1 MTKTFTVKHNI
12 LEVDRCVFPGCESGI
27 FHQPETWP
35 QKVKDSLE
43 FAWLLTK
50 KYSVKLLKGEV
61 DLEAAET
68 RLEIEA
74 ESPDDIQLFYSEW
87 VNDLTFLEITE
98 CIDCEEEML
107 QEIKSIKLILNAA

>member
-1 MTKTFTVKHNI
+1 MTKTFIVKHT
-12 LEVDRCVFPGCESGI
+12 LLDVDRYAFPGCKSGI

-35 QKVKDSLE
+35 QEVKDTLE
-43 FAWLLTK
+43 FAGQLAK

-74 ESPDDIQLFYSEW
+74 ESPDDIQMFYSEW
-87 VNDLTFLEITE
+87 VNDLTFLEINE
-98 CIDCEEEML
+98 YKDCEEEML
-107 QEIKSIKLILNAA
+107 QEIQSIKVILNAA